1 MEVVVEVGEV
11 VGAGVEE
18 VVVAVVVVQ
27 QHENNMPEGNLDN
40 SGSDRLLGNGEALA
54 GEGVAGVEV
63 VVVVEGQQR
72 PEDSRLL
79 DIARYIVLHSQEDKL
94 FVAVVLL

>member
-54 GEGVAGVEV
+54 EEGVAGVE